1 MKKIAP
7 EKFYHIYLKE
17 ECILSSIKE
26 ENFEGKWIE
35 LNAMVGM
42 LQTEYGRDDLSYE
55 VVETTPNIEES
66 SY

>member
-7 EKFYHIYLKE
+7 EKFYHIYLKN
-17 ECILSSIKE
+17 ECILPSIKE
-26 ENFEGKWIE
+26 ENFEGKWTE

-42 LQTEYGRDDLSYE
+42 LQTVYDRDDLSYE
-55 VVETTPNIEES
+55 VVETTPSIEES